1 MGGGSSVLN
10 LLCTKDQ
17 ASENCEHRSGIWQ
30 IFRQVVKGIP
40 RHVFP
45 TAFSSGASAPL
56 SWDLNQTKTHGAW
69 LQELMTLRL
78 RTSHWKKNSVRD
90 TVIGKR
96 WICSDSERSTLCGCG
111 PLQRASVSAME
122 YGVASFCDL
131 GEFIC

>member
-56 SWDLNQTKTHGAW
+56 SWDLNRTKTHGAW

-96 WICSDSERSTLCGCG
+96 WICSDSERSTLHRVWAIAE
-111 PLQRASVSAME
+111 LE
-122 YGVASFCDL
+122 
-131 GEFIC
+131 

>member
-56 SWDLNQTKTHGAW
+56 SWDLNRTKTHGAW

-96 WICSDSERSTLCGCG
+96 WICSDSERSTLHRVWG
-111 PLQRASVSAME
+111 LAE
-122 YGVASFCDL
+122 
-131 GEFIC
+131 GEWGSHGMCLVFYELDDFIC